1 MNEKLLQAI
10 LTELKGLRS
19 DVKELREEVA
29 ASRTRNRATDGKDT
43 GCGAPSDR
51 VSVEG
56 TGRRGA
62 EAVQA
67 NEESDRSDCRN
78 AHSVGQSSKQ
88 DTPKSFRSEHEA
100 VFYYMLLPKEKNGLG
115 LTREQ
120 AAKACR
126 MLKEGQQNWNQ
137 FKLGAL
143 IYALSQNPLPEDP
156 VVFARGCRDGKS
168 GAREDFQA
176 AEQKAQSVLEY
187 LRKRVVFEE

>member
-1 MNEKLLQAI
+1 MNELLQAI

-19 DVKELREEVA
+19 DVKELREAVA
-29 ASRTRNRATDGKDT
+29 AGRARNKAADAG
-43 GCGAPSDR
+43 
-51 VSVEG
+51 
-56 TGRRGA
+56 
-62 EAVQA
+62 
-67 NEESDRSDCRN
+67 
-78 AHSVGQSSKQ
+78 KQ
-88 DTPKSFRSEHEA
+88 DESGAAGRVRADEPGAASSPKSFRSEHEA

-126 MLKEGQQNWNQ
+126 LLKEGQQNWNQ

-143 IYALSQNPLPEDP
+143 IYALSQDPLPDDP